1 MIHQEVNMQEEPVE
15 EVASTSPAEPE
26 PSGQEEKPPSRRER
40 FGRSVRRLLRW
51 LVVLLVIFGLG
62 VLAAALLLYLPARD
76 QLRQS
81 ENRHGEAL
89 QQIEALQTQVAGLSS
104 LESANQTLQADAEQ
118 AQLHLQILS
127 ARADVSAAQLA
138 LAQRDQT
145 RARMALSKTSQT
157 LTGLGEMLDPE
168 QEKIVT
174 DMQERLKLALSELNE
189 DAFAAQADL
198 GVLANSL
205 TELENAYFAAP

>member
-1 MIHQEVNMQEEPVE
+1 MQEEPIE
-15 EVASTSPAEPE
+15 EAASTSPVE
-26 PSGQEEKPPSRRER
+26 PSLPEEKPPSRRER
-40 FGRSVRRLLRW
+40 FGKSVRRLLRW
-51 LVVLLVIFGLG
+51 LVVLLVVFGLG

-76 QLRQS
+76 QLQQS
-81 ENRHGEAL
+81 ENSRGEAL
-89 QQIEALQTQVAGLSS
+89 QQIEALQTQVAGLSG
-104 LESANQTLQADAEQ
+104 LESANQNLQAEAEQ
-118 AQLHLQILS
+118 ALLHLYILS

-157 LTGLGEMLDPE
+157 LTDLGERLDPE

-189 DAFAAQADL
+189 NAFAAQADL